1 MSARVCGQ
9 RWTGS
14 PGLRSAVAW
23 HDLHVADRDLLFDHG
38 MEKPSQ
44 IRNNSGMC
52 PVRIPYRARK

>member
-1 MSARVCGQ
+1 
-9 RWTGS
+9 
-14 PGLRSAVAW
+14 LRSAVAW